1 MTNGGMGSCKRS
13 ATGMNEIYKEYDR
26 CWLRYDETRHKN
38 CLSDLGDAVKYL
50 YFNKSGEISRNAYT
64 ELIEGIT
71 RMTGSRPADTSSL
84 EGPCLVLSVFG
95 MDPKVDSMLIE
106 EDMQSMQVE
115 GFLIKQVNKP
125 PTARL
130 LITSKSERGLLYGV
144 FKFLLLLTQGKS
156 LENIYLL
163 ENPKNKLRMINQ
175 WDNLDGSIE
184 RGYAGR
190 SILYSDNVLA
200 KDRERITFYARLLA
214 SIGINGIVLN
224 NVNVHREETRLIDD
238 RIDIVRQLA
247 DIFRGYGI
255 RIYLSINFASPIDL
269 GGLSTADPLDMDVA
283 DWWKKR
289 ADYIYSHIPDFG
301 GFLVKADSEHRP
313 GPYTYGRNHADG
325 ANMLAAA
332 LKPHGGLVIWR
343 CFVYNCQQDWRDK
356 VTDRAKAAYDNYK
369 YLDGSFDAN
378 VILQVKNGPMDFQ
391 VREPVS
397 PLFGAMEQTNM
408 MLELQITQE
417 YTGQQRHLC
426 YLVTQWKEILEF
438 DTYATGE
445 GTPVKSIVDG
455 SAFGREHCGM
465 AGVSNIGSDHN
476 WTGHYLAQA
485 NLYGY
490 GRLAWDPDLSAEE
503 ITLDW
508 IHCSFGNDPVVV
520 DVVSEMLLSSWPIYE
535 SYTAPLGIGWMV
547 NPNHHYG
554 PNVDGYEYS
563 RWGTYHKADF
573 QAIGVDRTK
582 VGGTGFTAQY
592 REPNFLRFESLETCP
607 EELVLFFHR
616 LPYTYRLKSGKTVIQ
631 HIYDTHFLGVEQAK
645 QLRSKWESLK
655 GRVDTERFG
664 HVLSRLNEQVEHA
677 KEWRDVINSYFYRK
691 TGIPDEKGRTI
702 Y

>member
-1 MTNGGMGSCKRS
+1 MTNVGKSS
-13 ATGMNEIYKEYDR
+13 SDIVSTGIRENCKEYDS
-26 CWLRYDETRHKN
+26 CWLRYHQALQES
-38 CLSDLGDAVKYL
+38 CLSDSGDVLKYI
-50 YFNKSGEISRNAYT
+50 YYNSSGEISDNAYT
-64 ELIEGIT
+64 ELTEGIA
-71 RMTGSRPADTSSL
+71 RMTGSRPACVSSL
-84 EGPCLVLSVFG
+84 DGPCVVLMVSG
-95 MDPKVDSMLIE
+95 MDPKAESMLSKE
-106 EDMQSMQVE
+106 ELRSMKAE
-115 GFLIKQVNKP
+115 GFLIKQVDKP
-125 PTARL
+125 PTSKL
-130 LITSKSERGLLYGV
+130 LIASKSERGLLYGV
-144 FKFLLLLTQGKS
+144 FKFMLLLTQGRS
-156 LENIYLL
+156 LKNIHLL
-163 ENPKNKLRMINQ
+163 ENPKNKLRLIDQ
-175 WDNLDGSIE
+175 WDNVDGSVE

-190 SILYSDNVLA
+190 SILFSDNDLA
-200 KDRERITFYARLLA
+200 KDKGRISFYARLLA
-214 SIGINGIVLN
+214 SVGINGIVLN
-224 NVNVHREETRLIDD
+224 NVNVHKEETRLIDD
-238 RIDIVRQLA
+238 RIYIVRQLA

-255 RIYLSINFASPIDL
+255 RVYLSINFASPIDL
-269 GGLSTADPLDMDVA
+269 GSLSTADPLDKDVA

-313 GPYTYGRNHADG
+313 GPYTYGRNHAEG

-356 VTDRAKAAYDNYK
+356 ATDRAKAAYDNYRH
-369 YLDGSFDAN
+369 LDGWFDDN

-426 YLVTQWKEILEF
+426 YLVPQWKEILEF
-438 DTYATGE
+438 DTYAASE
-445 GTPVKSIVDG
+445 GTPVKRVIDG
-455 SAFGREHCGM
+455 SAFERANCGI
-465 AGVSNIGSDHN
+465 AGMSNIGSDYN

-503 ITLDW
+503 ITREW
-508 IHCSFGNDPVVV
+508 ISCTFGNDPAVMATI
-520 DVVSEMLLSSWPIYE
+520 SEMLLASWLIYE

-563 RWGTYHKADF
+563 RWGTYHRADF

-582 VGGTGFTAQY
+582 AGGTGFTAQY
-592 REPNFLRFESLETCP
+592 REPNFRRFESLDTCP

-631 HIYDTHFLGVEQAK
+631 HIYDSHFYGVEQAE

-655 GRVDTERFG
+655 GMIDDERHG

-691 TGIPDEKGRTI
+691 TGIPDEKGRII